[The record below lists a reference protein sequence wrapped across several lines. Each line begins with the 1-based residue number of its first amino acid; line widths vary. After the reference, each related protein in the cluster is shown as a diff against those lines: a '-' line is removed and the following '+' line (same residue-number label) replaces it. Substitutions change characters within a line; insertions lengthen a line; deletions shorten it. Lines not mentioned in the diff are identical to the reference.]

1 MKRWDNLYD
10 ILIGNVNI
18 GFFVEPKMEPS
29 NGMQSEVKKPLSI
42 RILKWSLIVLAIAV
56 LAVLLIVPAYLSSD
70 AGKKLVVS
78 KLNDSL
84 DGRIE
89 VSDLSMGWLKGVRVE
104 DLSFKDTAGLISVKI
119 KNLKTKPSY
128 LALLSG
134 NLVLSNTE
142 ISKPDITMKFERGK
156 ESGILYASANEISSK
171 NVKASDAGLTSIKLD
186 IKGGNVAIAPQDN
199 SQQAVVLKFQNI
211 ESKVDLKPAG
221 KRSSFDVKMD
231 IADGARSSKISA
243 KGNLKTGKEKS
254 WTLKGTSGEFVI
266 KIDNLD
272 LKSLSPLFALMDV
285 EVDASGKLN
294 ADITANINDG
304 VFEKLDAKAVLEGL
318 EKSFDGKA
326 TVLDEPI
333 KVEAKVSAKGKKIK
347 IDKLDISSSFCQMTC
362 SGGTDTVDYT
372 ITADLEGT
380 QNFAK
385 QFVDLGG
392 YKLKGNVVEK
402 GTMSFRKGGMSAKGL
417 ATIEGLEVSK
427 EGVRDIYR
435 DNLNWPFDVV
445 IDTEKQVFQIASMSI
460 AGSFGKLNF
469 LRSSIPLGKTSKEKM
484 SLDVKADIDL
494 GKAKSIIALTEA
506 MQDDMELGGRV
517 KSKLSVNSGREGYHI
532 VTNGATIENLRLG
545 KAGQEP
551 FTEKLMTVT
560 VDMMCD
566 PEDKSIS
573 IDELVVESSQINI
586 TKGKIKKS
594 SKNGKTTLKGK
605 LVAKYDLSGV
615 SKAASA
621 FLPEGLMMEG
631 IRTDTLTLESVYRQ
645 DDPDGMMSN
654 MNADMQFGFD
664 KAEYMGLNIGAV
676 DIDVNVKGGLL
687 TISPFTAKVNDGTM
701 NFAASVD
708 FNQKPSL
715 LKIPMPI
722 QIADK
727 ININDKTTDKLLKY
741 VNPIFANSV
750 NVRGVADFH
759 CEQLN
764 IPLAGASK
772 NDMTVIGTIAMNDV
786 HLNASN
792 LLGQIISMTGEKDP
806 VLTMLPT
813 RFILQN
819 GYLSYENMQINI
831 GERPVNFRGRIG
843 LNKTIA
849 MDIELPFTYSGKKTS
864 DASASNRVTI
874 PIEGDLDKPGIN
886 TGKLLEKGLEGEI
899 DKVIKE
905 KLGPEGGRILR
916 DILKGL

>member
-1 MKRWDNLYD
+1 MGTSD
-10 ILIGNVNI
+10 
-18 GFFVEPKMEPS
+18 E
-29 NGMQSEVKKPLSI
+29 MQSEVKKPLKI
-42 RILKWSLIVLAIAV
+42 RILKWSLIVSAVVVLAI
-56 LAVLLIVPAYLSSD
+56 LIIVPAYLSSG
-70 AGKKLVVS
+70 AGKKLVIS
-78 KLNDSL
+78 KINDSL
-84 DGRIE
+84 DGKVE
-89 VSDLSMGWLKGVRVE
+89 VSGLSMGWLKGIRVE

-119 KNLKTKPSY
+119 KKLKTKPSY
-128 LALLSG
+128 LALLLG
-134 NLVLSNTE
+134 NLELSDTV
-142 ISKPDITMKFERGK
+142 ISRPDITMKFERGK
-156 ESGILYASANEISSK
+156 ESGTLRASANEISSK
-171 NVKASDAGLTSIKLD
+171 DVKAGDKGLTSIKLA
-186 IKGGNVAIAPQDN
+186 IKGGNVAIAPLA
-199 SQQAVVLKFQNI
+199 SSRKTGVLKILNI
-211 ESKVDLKPAG
+211 ESEVDLRPAG

-231 IADGARSSKISA
+231 IANGAQKSKIVA
-243 KGNLKTGKEKS
+243 KGDLKTGKEKS

-266 KIDNLD
+266 KIDDLD
-272 LKSLSPLFALMDV
+272 LKSLSPLFALMDM

-294 ADITANINDG
+294 ADITASINDG

-318 EKSFDGKA
+318 EKSFDGKT

-347 IDKLDISSSFCQMTC
+347 IDKLNISSSFCQMTC
-362 SGGTDTVDYT
+362 SGGVDTVDYT

-392 YKLKGNVVEK
+392 YKLKGTVVEK
-402 GTMSFRKGGMSAKGL
+402 GTMSFGKGAMTAKGV
-417 ATIEGLEVSK
+417 ATIKGLSVSK

-435 DNLNWPFDVV
+435 DNLDWPYDVV
-445 IDTEKQVFQIASMSI
+445 IDTDKDVFRIASMSI
-460 AGSFGKLNF
+460 AGSFGKFDF
-469 LRSSIPLGKTSKEKM
+469 LKSSIPLSKTSKEKM
-484 SLDVKADIDL
+484 SLDVRVDIDL

-506 MQDDMELGGRV
+506 IPDDMELGGRV
-517 KSKLSVNSGREGYHI
+517 KSKVSVNSGREGYHI

-545 KAGQEP
+545 KAGQAP

-566 PEDKSIS
+566 PKDKSIS

-594 SKNGKTTLKGK
+594 SKNGKTKLEGK
-605 LVAKYDLSGV
+605 LVAEYDLGAV

-621 FLPEGLMMEG
+621 FLPEGLVMEG
-631 IRTDTLTLESVYRQ
+631 KRKDTLTLESIYRQ

-654 MNADMQFGFD
+654 LNASMQFGFD
-664 KAEYMGLNIGAV
+664 KAEYMGLNIGKV
-676 DIDVNVKGGLL
+676 DVDVNVKNGLL

-701 NFAASVD
+701 NFGAIVD

-715 LKIPMPI
+715 LKIPKPI

-813 RFILQN
+813 RFVLQN
-819 GYLSYENMQINI
+819 GYLSYDNMQINI
-831 GERPVNFRGRIG
+831 GERPMNFHGRIG

-849 MDIELPFTYSGKKTS
+849 MEIELPFTYSGEKTS
-864 DASASNRVTI
+864 DASARNRVTL
-874 PIEGDLDKPGIN
+874 PIEGNLDSPSIN
-886 TGKLLEKGLEGEI
+886 TGKLLQKGLEGEI
-899 DKVIKE
+899 DKIIEE
-905 KLGPEGGRILR
+905 KLGPEGSRILR